1 MVMQTENTQYQ
12 KILQQAFAES
22 QKQKIDPNIT
32 FSSILSQEEFN
43 KLKQRVIKPY
53 SYSSRF
59 MQILI
64 DSHPEQNIGLA
75 YFSPEGILMKLL
87 ASESFHPYCKAHG
100 IVRGTD
106 WSFARL
112 GANAV
117 SVGAKRVIPLQS
129 IGKENY
135 HHNLSELAIYFSP
148 ITLQAPD
155 MSQIS
160 YGGIALFRPASEA
173 DPICASMIHAM
184 TLDVEVHMHMTR
196 TLHSVFSTM
205 GIGMLCFDIS
215 QLTGTISI
223 SYHNR
228 EVFKVLGLPDK
239 DISFVNAECI
249 FDPGEANAK
258 LWEIIH
264 TMQTVEKF
272 PITLSVCGKKGEFI
286 ITTDVYNQP
295 GLRVVGIRLYVT
307 TPHYDAQQVANKI
320 GGNALMTIDEL
331 VGESSTFQRTISQ
344 LKLCA
349 KSGANVLLL
358 GESGVGKDI
367 IAQAIHNASDRR
379 NRPFIAVNC
388 ASLPRDLIASEL
400 FGYEE
405 GAFTGAKRSGNI
417 GKFELANTGTIFLDE
432 IGDMPLES
440 QAMLLR
446 VIEQKSFMRIGSNR
460 VTNVDV
466 KIISATN
473 ADLEELV
480 EKKLFRLD
488 LYYRLGVIK
497 LHIPPL
503 RQREDD
509 VILLANHFIH
519 AIEKREHAPKG
530 RSVTLSPDAK
540 ELLRRLPWR
549 GNVRELQN
557 TIEGIMVLY
566 QPAIIEAEHFRAY
579 LNLTNETLREDPVQA
594 PTDAPAF
601 KEYVK
606 VLPKKLTRDVLA
618 QALAEN
624 RYNKSATAE
633 MLGISRKSLYRKLE
647 EFGLS

>member
-1 MVMQTENTQYQ
+1 
-12 KILQQAFAES
+12 
-22 QKQKIDPNIT
+22 
-32 FSSILSQEEFN
+32 
-43 KLKQRVIKPY
+43 
-53 SYSSRF
+53 
-59 MQILI
+59 
-64 DSHPEQNIGLA
+64 
-75 YFSPEGILMKLL
+75 
-87 ASESFHPYCKAHG
+87 
-100 IVRGTD
+100 
-106 WSFARL
+106 
-112 GANAV
+112 
-117 SVGAKRVIPLQS
+117 
-129 IGKENY
+129 
-135 HHNLSELAIYFSP
+135 
-148 ITLQAPD
+148 
-155 MSQIS
+155 
-160 YGGIALFRPASEA
+160 
-173 DPICASMIHAM
+173 
-184 TLDVEVHMHMTR
+184 
-196 TLHSVFSTM
+196 
-205 GIGMLCFDIS
+205 
-215 QLTGTISI
+215 
-223 SYHNR
+223 
-228 EVFKVLGLPDK
+228 
-239 DISFVNAECI
+239 
-249 FDPGEANAK
+249 
-258 LWEIIH
+258 
-264 TMQTVEKF
+264 
-272 PITLSVCGKKGEFI
+272 
-286 ITTDVYNQP
+286 
-295 GLRVVGIRLYVT
+295 
-307 TPHYDAQQVANKI
+307 
-320 GGNALMTIDEL
+320 MTIDEL

-503 RQREDD
+503 QQREDD

>member
-1 MVMQTENTQYQ
+1 M
-12 KILQQAFAES
+12 
-22 QKQKIDPNIT
+22 
-32 FSSILSQEEFN
+32 
-43 KLKQRVIKPY
+43 
-53 SYSSRF
+53 
-59 MQILI
+59 
-64 DSHPEQNIGLA
+64 
-75 YFSPEGILMKLL
+75 
-87 ASESFHPYCKAHG
+87 
-100 IVRGTD
+100 
-106 WSFARL
+106 
-112 GANAV
+112 
-117 SVGAKRVIPLQS
+117 
-129 IGKENY
+129 
-135 HHNLSELAIYFSP
+135 
-148 ITLQAPD
+148 
-155 MSQIS
+155 
-160 YGGIALFRPASEA
+160 
-173 DPICASMIHAM
+173 
-184 TLDVEVHMHMTR
+184 
-196 TLHSVFSTM
+196 
-205 GIGMLCFDIS
+205 
-215 QLTGTISI
+215 
-223 SYHNR
+223 
-228 EVFKVLGLPDK
+228 
-239 DISFVNAECI
+239 
-249 FDPGEANAK
+249 
-258 LWEIIH
+258 
-264 TMQTVEKF
+264 
-272 PITLSVCGKKGEFI
+272 
-286 ITTDVYNQP
+286 
-295 GLRVVGIRLYVT
+295 
-307 TPHYDAQQVANKI
+307 
-320 GGNALMTIDEL
+320 
-331 VGESSTFQRTISQ
+331 
-344 LKLCA
+344 
-349 KSGANVLLL
+349 LL